1 MVAILLVEAQLKGY
15 GRVKDGSM
23 NLSFRTNREISHE
36 EAKQIDEYYQQNGY
50 LAFRKDQQLRLE
62 DIPDN
67 DSSVPGAKSPS
78 KVLRDALWKKHVTL
92 GGKKEDFPD
101 YYQKV
106 MAQLLL
112 AVEESY

>member
-1 MVAILLVEAQLKGY
+1 MADILLVEAQMKGY

-50 LAFRKDQQLRLE
+50 LAFKKDKPKLE
-62 DIPDN
+62 EIPDF

-78 KVLRDALWKKHVTL
+78 KVLRDALWKKHVTT
-92 GGKKEDFPD
+92 GGKKEDFPE

-106 MAQLLL
+106 MAQLTL

>member
-1 MVAILLVEAQLKGY
+1 MIDILLVEAQLKGY

-36 EAKQIDEYYQQNGY
+36 EAKQIDEYYQQNGF
-50 LAFRKDQQLRLE
+50 LAFKKDKPKLSE
-62 DIPDN
+62 IPDT
-67 DSSVPGAKSPS
+67 DSNTPGAKSPS
-78 KVLRDALWKKHVTL
+78 VILRETLFKKHMNT

-106 MAQLLL
+106 MAQLTL